1 MVTMQEQSYTNK
13 WAVVLGGSSGLGLAT
28 AQKLASEGMHIC
40 IIHRSRRST
49 LTAFENAVST
59 MEGQGQQ
66 VIHFNMDAMNQ
77 EKRTAAIAQ
86 IQKEIGRHNCKV
98 LVHSI
103 AKGNLKPLYS
113 ETNSTLSSAD
123 FAITLEAMATSL
135 YDWTSAFAKA
145 KLFDTHP
152 RVIAFTS
159 EGSSRAWPQYAAV
172 AAAKAALESIVR
184 GIALEFAPLGIRANC
199 IQAGVTDTQS
209 LRMIPGSERMKEHA
223 QQRNPL
229 GRLTTPEDVANAVYL
244 LCRDEANW
252 INGVV
257 MAVDGGEHIR

>member
-1 MVTMQEQSYTNK
+1 MVTMQKQSYTNK
-13 WAVVLGGSSGLGLAT
+13 WAVILGGSSGLGLAT
-28 AQKLASEGMHIC
+28 AQKLALEGMHIC
-40 IIHRSRRST
+40 IIHRSRRSAMAPFE
-49 LTAFENAVST
+49 TAIAQMQAHGREL
-59 MEGQGQQ
+59 
-66 VIHFNMDAMNQ
+66 IHFNIDAMNQ
-77 EKRTAAIAQ
+77 EKRAATITQ
-86 IQKEIGRHNCKV
+86 IQKDIGAHNCKV

-113 ETNSTLSSAD
+113 DSESSLSSAD

-135 YDWTSAFAKA
+135 FDWTSAFAKA
-145 KLFDTHP
+145 KLFDTHA

-159 EGSSRAWPQYAAV
+159 EGSTRAWPQYAAV

-209 LRMIPGSERMKEHA
+209 LRMIPGSEMMKKHA

-244 LCRDEANW
+244 LCRDEAYW